1 MTGEIE
7 SNKKLCWKVSDADEI
22 SIHEWKHRCKPRC
35 YFSIIPTKLKL
46 HILTMK
52 VFMIRF
58 PTSILLSHILKFD
71 EITNS
76 TWSNKWQ
83 RTNNWSKRR
92 LFEICFKWLIIQ
104 TQLFKLVYITILKR
118 RLKKQL
124 TRKSIIIDN
133 KHKQISTKNRRKFS
147 NEEYWFSINT
157 KNIWRKMQRN
167 SKWLSRL
174 NSFSFIEKIHDVTAR
189 IEWEFFLCKHSQR
202 LKFVSALSRQI

>member
-52 VFMIRF
+52 VFTIRF

-83 RTNNWSKRR
+83 RTNNSSKRR

-133 KHKQISTKNRRKFS
+133 KHKQISIKSRRKFS
-147 NEEYWFSINT
+147 NEVLIFNKYKKYLAKNAT
-157 KNIWRKMQRN
+157 KFKMAEQIELFFIYRKNSWR
-167 SKWLSRL
+167 
-174 NSFSFIEKIHDVTAR
+174 DR
-189 IEWEFFLCKHSQR
+189 IEWEFFLRKHSQR